1 MKVIWIWNLV
11 TWVMAVKLVPQET
24 LPIYHPSVM
33 PRRFLQYQKLK
44 IGRVNGIEGKKPSEN
59 HVFLLLF
66 ITSDILPI
74 ANILPSIMSDCRFP
88 LKLASAF
95 LISVFQLE
103 IERSVMLPAAP
114 FVAEASPILSDGTSP
129 GSNNTH
135 SVPCSPLLDRFLAL
149 PISPAHG
156 SYVQMESKI
165 FSILFVSLKNG

>member
-1 MKVIWIWNLV
+1 MELSTQTHQKD
-11 TWVMAVKLVPQET
+11 KES
-24 LPIYHPSVM
+24 PI
-33 PRRFLQYQKLK
+33 
-44 IGRVNGIEGKKPSEN
+44 
-59 HVFLLLF
+59 F
-66 ITSDILPI
+66 ISIHISDILPV

-135 SVPCSPLLDRFLAL
+135 STPCSPLLDRFLSL
-149 PISPAHG
+149 PIRPAHG
-156 SYVQMESKI
+156 SYAQIESMCENHSLI
-165 FSILFVSLKNG
+165 FSVLFVALKNG